1 MKGRAERAGSGQTRA
16 RGRVVTTRIAPP
28 VTTAERP
35 NVPTPA
41 AAHVVPDCVPI
52 GTRPEERGK
61 DALDVP
67 GLIFPGVYYLLR
79 QI

>member
-28 VTTAERP
+28 VTTAERY

-41 AAHVVPDCVPI
+41 AAHAVPRGVPI

-61 DALDVP
+61 RQPELP
-67 GLIFPGVYYLLR
+67 GLIFLFGPG
-79 QI
+79 